1 MMKSYPV
8 FHIEQKKEFEK
19 CHFLRYSFGKIK
31 VISTVVEREYTPD
44 ITRHVC
50 FAYQL
55 TGFYKIRGFTDRY
68 FLTDYSFI
76 L

>member
-8 FHIEQKKEFEK
+8 FHTEQKEFEK

-44 ITRHVC
+44 ITQHVC

-55 TGFYKIRGFTDRY
+55 IGFYIIRGFTDRY